1 MYKLAVVAAASLA
14 AGTPAGTEARRYD
27 GCARRPLARLA
38 ALPLHVFSEVD
49 PLRRVLVHRPGVE
62 IDWMTPALMGQL
74 LFDDI
79 LDGEEARQE
88 HATFCAVLE
97 RAGAQLV
104 EPQSLLAE
112 TLAQDGAR
120 QEMLGE
126 LERCYGVGRAVIDRL
141 AELGAPA
148 LAAALVHGVRAP
160 AAAVAGA
167 RPAIFDLPPISNFFF
182 QRDPQVVLGDRA
194 LVCSMATAA
203 REREQLVARF
213 LFERHPALAG
223 AARFAIERPP
233 SGAPDHDPHFPYPT
247 LEGGDVLVASRDT
260 VLVGAGER
268 TNRRGVEVLA
278 EYLRRE
284 PAGFRHLVLVEL
296 PPRRSCMH
304 LDTVFTFI
312 DRSACLAYLPVVE
325 PGGRE
330 SARVYYADLDAGE
343 LAFAPRS
350 SLLAALA
357 GLGMELEVVPCGGAD
372 DPIEQQREQWT
383 DGANAFALAPGV
395 IVLYRRNHRT
405 LDELARRGYRVLRE
419 DEAASGREPVV
430 GRGRTVVALE
440 GYELARARG
449 GPRCMA
455 MPLERADGP

>member
-1 MYKLAVVAAASLA
+1 
-14 AGTPAGTEARRYD
+14 
-27 GCARRPLARLA
+27 
-38 ALPLHVFSEVD
+38 LPLHVYSEVD
-49 PLRRVLVHRPGVE
+49 PLRRVLVHRPGTE

-88 HATFCAVLE
+88 HDTFVAVLT
-97 RAGAQLV
+97 RAGAEPV
-104 EPQSLLAE
+104 EPQRLLAAV
-112 TLAQDGAR
+112 LSADAAR
-120 QEMLGE
+120 ADLLRD
-126 LERCYGVGRAVIDRL
+126 LERDHGVGREVVARL
-141 AELGAPA
+141 AGLDAEQ

-160 AAAVAGA
+160 GEPAAGGA
-167 RPAIFDLPPISNFFF
+167 RLFDLPPIPNFFF

-194 LVCSMATAA
+194 VVCSMATAA
-203 REREQLVARF
+203 REREQLVARI
-213 LFERHPALAG
+213 LFERHPQLAG
-223 AARFAIERPP
+223 AAPFAIERPL

-268 TNRRGVEVLA
+268 TNRRGVELLA

-284 PAGFRHLVLVEL
+284 PAGFRHLILVEL

-312 DRSACLAYLPVVE
+312 DHGVCLAYLPVVE
-325 PGGRE
+325 PGRRE
-330 SARVYYADLDAGE
+330 SAQVYYADLEARE
-343 LAFAPRS
+343 LAFAPRP
-350 SLLAALA
+350 SLLGALA
-357 GLGMELEVVPCGGAD
+357 GVGMELEVVPCGGAR

-405 LDELARRGYRVLRE
+405 LDELARRGYRVLGE
-419 DEAASGREPVV
+419 SEAASGRAPVV
-430 GRGRTVVALE
+430 GAGRTVVALE

-455 MPLERADGP
+455 MPLERADAA